1 MFDKHRVVVTGIGL
15 ITPVGNNKKETWP
28 SVLEGRSGF
37 SYLNSEE
44 FEKCPCR
51 IVGNVTQEQE
61 LINSIISPQIQ
72 RKTDRFIQLALVAAN
87 EAMNDAGLTK
97 EFPLNREKIG
107 AYVGVGIG
115 GLPEII
121 KSSNL
126 LDTRGAKAVS
136 PFLIPKSISNEVVA
150 WLGIEWNLQGQTLSV
165 VNACSSSADAIGLA
179 YRAIS
184 DGYQDYM
191 IAGGTESV
199 IIPLCLTAFGNMRAL
214 SSWKGD
220 PKKASRPFD
229 KDRSGFVL
237 SEGSG
242 ILILE
247 RKDLAEKRGA
257 HIYAEVAG
265 YGSTCDAYHI
275 TAPHP
280 QGDGAIR
287 ATKNALKEAKINA
300 EDVGYINAH
309 GTATI
314 IGDIVE
320 TDVIKNV
327 FGDHCEKTKKNHLL
341 VSSTKSMIGH
351 TLGAAG
357 AIEISLSALALEN
370 QIAPPTINLD
380 EADDKCDLDYVADT
394 AREIKTNYA
403 LSNSFGFGGAN
414 AVVVLKKS

>member
-1 MFDKHRVVVTGIGL
+1 MLQLKLTRI
-15 ITPVGNNKKETWP
+15 
-28 SVLEGRSGF
+28 
-37 SYLNSEE
+37 YY
-44 FEKCPCR
+44 KC
-51 IVGNVTQEQE
+51 
-61 LINSIISPQIQ
+61 
-72 RKTDRFIQLALVAAN
+72 
-87 EAMNDAGLTK
+87 
-97 EFPLNREKIG
+97 
-107 AYVGVGIG
+107 
-115 GLPEII
+115 
-121 KSSNL
+121 
-126 LDTRGAKAVS
+126 
-136 PFLIPKSISNEVVA
+136 
-150 WLGIEWNLQGQTLSV
+150 
-165 VNACSSSADAIGLA
+165 
-179 YRAIS
+179 
-184 DGYQDYM
+184 
-191 IAGGTESV
+191 
-199 IIPLCLTAFGNMRAL
+199 
-214 SSWKGD
+214 
-220 PKKASRPFD
+220 
-229 KDRSGFVL
+229 
-237 SEGSG
+237 

-300 EDVGYINAH
+300 EDDGYINAH